1 VKGDPLLSPA
11 AIEAVQQW
19 RYEPWQLNG
28 QPTDMDTTIDL
39 VFSLKK

>member
-1 VKGDPLLSPA
+1 MA

-28 QPTDMDTTIDL
+28 QAVDMDTTIDL
-39 VFSLKK
+39 VFSLTRVN